1 MKKLFGSATWAAA
14 AVLLLGACNKDGE
27 IVQDAAPAPR
37 ILPENETGI
46 YTVKAGRELTLA
58 PTVEHAENATFEW
71 LLDETVVGRERQLTL
86 RWEQVGDYY
95 LTFRV
100 RTPAGQAEAELKVE
114 VAELA
119 PPLISLPVPPQGLQ
133 LLAGTEHLFAP
144 TILHD
149 DLEDFRIEWLRDGKV
164 AGTERSYTFRET
176 EPGTYLL
183 AIRASNI
190 DGESLRE
197 IRIEVVEQLPLAVE
211 FPTPSY
217 LQTATDRYTFA
228 GRAVYLE
235 PLLRGFEQPRFSWSV
250 DGAEV
255 SCTEPC
261 FRFTPAASGDYRIGV
276 TVAEEKTGAT
286 CSATLLVRCAAVGE
300 AERQRPATGG
310 SSAVQNR
317 VYEWTPA
324 PGQFIGDTNTGGMT
338 GSETTPEEACA
349 WAEQRLA
356 ARQFV
361 SLGGFGGRIVVG
373 FDHSIP
379 RSGGPYDFAVMGDAF
394 DSSNE
399 PGIVW
404 VMQDVNGNGL
414 PDDEWYELR
423 GSESDRAE
431 TRRNYA
437 VTYFRPPGKGMNV
450 EWIDSEGRTG
460 RIDYLRAHHRQD
472 TYYPAW
478 IDAEC
483 YTLRGT
489 CLSSRNRL
497 DPATGYWNN
506 LPYDWGYADNRGS
519 DDLQPGDEADGSGR
533 RTGFR
538 IANAIYPDGTPA
550 ELQYVDFIRVQVGVN
565 AKSGIL
571 GELSTEVLSFEDL
584 SIPTPER

>member
-1 MKKLFGSATWAAA
+1 MCC
-14 AVLLLGACNKDGE
+14 GACNKDGE
-27 IVQDAAPAPR
+27 IVQEAPPAPR
-37 ILPENETGI
+37 IILPENETGI
-46 YTVKAGRELTLA
+46 YTVKVGRELTLA
-58 PTVEHAENATFEW
+58 PTVEHADNARIEW
-71 LLDETVVGRERQLTL
+71 RLDGEIVCRELAYTAVWSETGVFYPLLSVQTD
-86 RWEQVGDYY
+86 
-95 LTFRV
+95 
-100 RTPAGQAEAELKVE
+100 AGKAEEEFKVE
-114 VAELA
+114 VAALT
-119 PPLISLPVPPQGLQ
+119 PPVISLPVPAQGIQ
-133 LLAGTEHLFAP
+133 LLAGAEHVFAP

-149 DLEDFRIEWLRDGKV
+149 DLAEFRIEWLRDGKV

-183 AIRASNI
+183 AIKASNI

-197 IRIEVVEQLPLAVE
+197 IRVEVVERLPLTVE
-211 FPTPSY
+211 FPPLSY
-217 LQTATDRYTFA
+217 QETTTDRCTFV
-228 GRAVYLE
+228 GRAVCIE
-235 PLLRGFEQPRFSWSV
+235 PLLRGFGNPRFRWSV
-250 DGAEV
+250 DGEEV
-255 SCTEPC
+255 PCTERY
-261 FRFTPAASGDYRIGV
+261 FRFTPAASGDYRVRV
-276 TVAEEKTGAT
+276 TVSEDEAGSCT
-286 CSATLLVRCAAVGE
+286 ATLLVRCTAASE

-310 SSAVQNR
+310 SSATQNR

-338 GSETTPEEACA
+338 GLETTSELACA
-349 WAEQRLA
+349 WAERRLA
-356 ARQFV
+356 ERKFV

-379 RSGGPYDFAVMGDAF
+379 RSGAPYDFAIMGDAF

-423 GSESDRAE
+423 GSESDSDE

-437 VTYFRPPGKGMNV
+437 VTYFRPPGKGMPV
-450 EWIDSEGRTG
+450 EWVDSEGRTG
-460 RIDYLRAHHRQD
+460 QIDYIPSHHRQAS
-472 TYYPAW
+472 YYPAW

-489 CLSSRNRL
+489 CLSARNRL

-506 LPYDWGYADNRGS
+506 RPYDWGYADNRGS
-519 DDLQPGDEADGSGR
+519 DDLQPDGAPDGSGQ

-550 ELQYVDFIRVQVGVN
+550 ELQYVDFIRVQVGVH

-571 GELSTEVLSFEDL
+571 GELSTEVFSFEDL
-584 SIPTPER
+584 SLPTSRQ